1 MFQNMR
7 GAELTGGTSV
17 RTMKG
22 VSNPPTNRAAMKQ
35 DGFSAGAILAIG
47 VAIGTAI
54 GVAMHNIG
62 AGVGIGALV
71 AGAYAATNALVR
83 IRRGR
88 L

>member
-1 MFQNMR
+1 MTR
-7 GAELTGGTSV
+7 VSG
-17 RTMKG
+17 MKG
-22 VSNPPTNRAAMKQ
+22 VGAVSPNRAGMKE
-35 DGFSAGAILAIG
+35 DGLSAGAILAIG

-62 AGVGIGALV
+62 AGVGIGALA